1 MKVIK
6 LNENMTDWLDGLADE
21 FLDEYKDLRAKRAD
35 FIDRKDYSVN
45 KARKIL
51 FGALKNPNEFE
62 EGEIEACKKFISK
75 MQQIRWDLGDSNQKF
90 KESLNES
97 VSSFKDFLTSI
108 EEATTED
115 EMLNILERFDTIPAN
130 YIISREQYRTFMK
143 AWGDKIKQI
152 RQSNIYEGLKMKFK
166 RLNEKLIPASQDL
179 LDKFEEI
186 LAKNGWDIEGK
197 GKTWMGN
204 IHYQIICDGHPIHPE
219 DLRQLATPLINDIH
233 SFEEDNNIP
242 ITWNFGLNKDSI
254 PTAGVTLDSQWVPDG
269 VNESLLKE
277 SYGDGWSED
286 VKDLLENLVDELYHF
301 SYEIQSCVRGA
312 YTNCDTSEELGDYM
326 ISLSELIASLGESV
340 KELPSAEDYGDDE
353 DLDESLNSSSIND
366 IEPINK

>member
-90 KESLNES
+90 KESLNE
-97 VSSFKDFLTSI
+97 
-108 EEATTED
+108 
-115 EMLNILERFDTIPAN
+115 
-130 YIISREQYRTFMK
+130 
-143 AWGDKIKQI
+143 
-152 RQSNIYEGLKMKFK
+152 
-166 RLNEKLIPASQDL
+166 KLIPVSQDL

-326 ISLSELIASLGESV
+326 ISLSELMASLGESV

>member
-21 FLDEYKDLRAKRAD
+21 FLDEYKDLRDKRAD
-35 FIDRKDYSVN
+35 LISRKDYTVG

-51 FGALKNPNEFE
+51 FGALKKPNEFE
-62 EGEIEACKKFISK
+62 EGEIDACKKFISK

-90 KESLNES
+90 KESLNE
-97 VSSFKDFLTSI
+97 
-108 EEATTED
+108 
-115 EMLNILERFDTIPAN
+115 
-130 YIISREQYRTFMK
+130 Q
-143 AWGDKIKQI
+143 
-152 RQSNIYEGLKMKFK
+152 
-166 RLNEKLIPASQDL
+166 LIPVSQDL

-186 LAKNGWDIEGK
+186 LAKNDWDIEGK

-204 IHYQIICDGHPIHPE
+204 IHYQIICDCHPIHPE

-233 SFEEDNNIP
+233 SFEEENNIP

-254 PTAGVTLDSQWVPDG
+254 PTAGVTLDSQWVPDD

-301 SYEIQSCVRGA
+301 SYEIQSAVRGA

-326 ISLSELIASLGESV
+326 ISLSELMASLGESV

-353 DLDESLNSSSIND
+353 DLEESLNSTSIND
-366 IEPINK
+366 KILSKLNKE

>member
-6 LNENMTDWLDGLADE
+6 LNEKIMAREMGDASKVAVAGGDGSNL
-21 FLDEYKDLRAKRAD
+21 FYFYTGSSLYKDNSVENIAAFAQKRFD
-35 FIDRKDYSVN
+35 SCKDKSVDEIASKHIFWGTEGPSFN
-45 KARKIL
+45 GFYNGDTYVL
-51 FGALKNPNEFE
+51 FDDIQKLPEDVKKDAYTN
-62 EGEIEACKKFISK
+62 CKGY
-75 MQQIRWDLGDSNQKF
+75 RDSNQKF
-90 KESLNES
+90 KESLNE
-97 VSSFKDFLTSI
+97 
-108 EEATTED
+108 
-115 EMLNILERFDTIPAN
+115 
-130 YIISREQYRTFMK
+130 
-143 AWGDKIKQI
+143 
-152 RQSNIYEGLKMKFK
+152 
-166 RLNEKLIPASQDL
+166 KLIPVSQDI
-179 LDKFEEI
+179 LDEFEKV

-204 IHYQIICDGHPIHPE
+204 IHYQIICDCHPIHPE

-233 SFEEDNNIP
+233 SFEEENNIP

-254 PTAGVTLDSQWVPDG
+254 PTAGVTLDSQWVPDD

-286 VKDLLENLVDELYHF
+286 IKDLLENLVDELYHF

>member
-21 FLDEYKDLRAKRAD
+21 FLDEYKDLRDKRAD
-35 FIDRKDYSVN
+35 LISRKDYTVG

-62 EGEIEACKKFISK
+62 EGEIDACKKFISK

-90 KESLNES
+90 KESLNE
-97 VSSFKDFLTSI
+97 
-108 EEATTED
+108 
-115 EMLNILERFDTIPAN
+115 
-130 YIISREQYRTFMK
+130 
-143 AWGDKIKQI
+143 
-152 RQSNIYEGLKMKFK
+152 
-166 RLNEKLIPASQDL
+166 KLIPVSQDL

-186 LAKNGWDIEGK
+186 LAKNSWDIEGK

-204 IHYQIICDGHPIHPE
+204 IHYQIICDCHPIHPE

-233 SFEEDNNIP
+233 SFEEENSIP

-254 PTAGVTLDSQWVPDG
+254 PTAGVTLDSQWVPDS

-301 SYEIQSCVRGA
+301 SYEIQSAVRGA

-326 ISLSELIASLGESV
+326 ISLSELMASLGESV

-353 DLDESLNSSSIND
+353 DLEESLNSTSTND
-366 IEPINK
+366 KILSKLNKE

>member
-51 FGALKNPNEFE
+51 FGALKDPNKFE

-75 MQQIRWDLGDSNQKF
+75 MQQIRWDLGESNQKF
-90 KESLNES
+90 KESLNE
-97 VSSFKDFLTSI
+97 
-108 EEATTED
+108 
-115 EMLNILERFDTIPAN
+115 
-130 YIISREQYRTFMK
+130 
-143 AWGDKIKQI
+143 
-152 RQSNIYEGLKMKFK
+152 
-166 RLNEKLIPASQDL
+166 KLIPVSQDL

-204 IHYQIICDGHPIHPE
+204 THYQIICNCHPIHPE

-233 SFEEDNNIP
+233 SFEEENNIP

-254 PTAGVTLDSQWVPDG
+254 PTAGVTLDSQWVPDS

-286 VKDLLENLVDELYHF
+286 VKDFLENLVDELYHF
-301 SYEIQSCVRGA
+301 SYEIQSAVRGA

-326 ISLSELIASLGESV
+326 ISLSELMASLGESV

-353 DLDESLNSSSIND
+353 DLEESLNNTSTND
-366 IEPINK
+366 KILSKLNKG